1 MQTFKL
7 VMSIIFLIVGIAGM
21 FIDSPITVLSGF
33 IMALNLFYLF
43 YYASKKPKAKLVNK
57 LFHFKKFNSFIY
69 SIYIKPAVMSKGK
82 MIEPPKAII
91 KRGE

>member
-7 VMSIIFLIVGIAGM
+7 VMSIIFLIVGIAGI
-21 FIDSPITVLSGF
+21 FIASPITVLSGF
-33 IMALNLFYLF
+33 VMAFNLFYLF
-43 YYASKKPKAKLVNK
+43 YTSKKPKDKPVK
-57 LFHFKKFNSFIY
+57 KSFHFKKFNSFIY